1 MLGFF
6 LFLVAIGWVFSQ
18 AYDNPAIL
26 YVFVILSISLNVISY
41 WYSDKIALAL
51 SHARPASREEFFDL
65 FTAVENLSITAG
77 LTRPAIYVI
86 DDMAPNAFAT
96 GRNEEHAAVA
106 VTTGLLQVMT
116 KVELEGV
123 LAHEL
128 SHIGNRDILVSTVV
142 VVLVGL
148 VAMVSDIFLR
158 SMFWGG
164 NRRRGGD
171 DRGSGIF
178 LVLGI
183 IAAIISPIV
192 ATIIQLAVSRR
203 REFLA
208 DASGALLTRYP
219 EGLASALEKI
229 GHYSTPMKRVST
241 ATSHLFISSPLGG
254 ARASISKLFLTHPPI
269 EERVR
274 VLREMA

>member
-6 LFLVAIGWVFSQ
+6 LFLIAIGWVFSK

-26 YVFVILSISLNVISY
+26 YVFAMLSISLNIISY

-77 LTRPAIYVI
+77 LPCPAIYVI
-86 DDMAPNAFAT
+86 NDMAPNAFAT
-96 GRNEEHAAVA
+96 GRNKEHAAVA
-106 VTTGLLQVMT
+106 VTTGLLQMMT

-128 SHIGNRDILVSTVV
+128 SHIGNRDILISTVV

-164 NRRRGGD
+164 NRRSGND
-171 DRGSGIF
+171 SKGSGVF
-178 LVLGI
+178 LILGI
-183 IAAIISPIV
+183 ISAIISPIV
-192 ATIIQLAVSRR
+192 VPIIQLAVSRR

-208 DASGALLTRYP
+208 DASG
-219 EGLASALEKI
+219 
-229 GHYSTPMKRVST
+229 HYSPVTLKD
-241 ATSHLFISSPLGG
+241 LLPL
-254 ARASISKLFLTHPPI
+254 
-269 EERVR
+269 
-274 VLREMA
+274 